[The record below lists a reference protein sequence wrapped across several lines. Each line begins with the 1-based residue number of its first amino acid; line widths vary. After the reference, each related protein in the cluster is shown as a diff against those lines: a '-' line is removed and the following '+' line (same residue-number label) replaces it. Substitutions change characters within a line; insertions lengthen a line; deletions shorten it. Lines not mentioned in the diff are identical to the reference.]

1 MVGVITT
8 GHLLINIYTGVFIM
22 AKTYSTFDNRNIK
35 ALISQYKLYKDIPCE
50 DIKNIMKDS
59 VAKLKVRDKISVYDV
74 FTVLSNEDEIRN
86 DLLFNTINAIKVQQD
101 KKQVKERMIRYYG
114 AAITDAAKRIEQY
127 MIEHPNALPA
137 PAYGQRTLTY
147 KEVGKLLELQK
158 QGNFI
163 DDMIE
168 YLSSLR

>member
-1 MVGVITT
+1 
-8 GHLLINIYTGVFIM
+8 
-22 AKTYSTFDNRNIK
+22 
-35 ALISQYKLYKDIPCE
+35 
-50 DIKNIMKDS
+50 
-59 VAKLKVRDKISVYDV
+59 
-74 FTVLSNEDEIRN
+74 
-86 DLLFNTINAIKVQQD
+86 
-101 KKQVKERMIRYYG
+101 
-114 AAITDAAKRIEQY
+114 

>member
-1 MVGVITT
+1 
-8 GHLLINIYTGVFIM
+8 M
-22 AKTYSTFDNRNIK
+22 AKTYSSFDNRNIK
-35 ALISQYKLYKDIPCE
+35 ALISQYKLYKDIPYE
-50 DIKNIMKDS
+50 GIKDIMKDS
-59 VAKLKVRDKISVYDV
+59 VSKLNVRDKISVYDV

-86 DLLFNTINAIKVQQD
+86 DLLFSTINAIKVSQN

-127 MIEHPNALPA
+127 MMKHPDALPA

-147 KEVGKLLELQK
+147 KEVGKLLDLQK

-168 YLSSLR
+168 YLKSLR

>member
-1 MVGVITT
+1 
-8 GHLLINIYTGVFIM
+8 
-22 AKTYSTFDNRNIK
+22 
-35 ALISQYKLYKDIPCE
+35 
-50 DIKNIMKDS
+50 KNIMKDS
-59 VAKLKVRDKISVYDV
+59 VAKLNVRDKISVYDV

-86 DLLFNTINAIKVQQD
+86 DLLFSTINAIKVNQN

-127 MIEHPNALPA
+127 MMEHPDALPA

-147 KEVGKLLELQK
+147 KEVGKLLDLQK

-168 YLSSLR
+168 YLKSLR

>member
-1 MVGVITT
+1 
-8 GHLLINIYTGVFIM
+8 
-22 AKTYSTFDNRNIK
+22 
-35 ALISQYKLYKDIPCE
+35 
-50 DIKNIMKDS
+50 
-59 VAKLKVRDKISVYDV
+59 
-74 FTVLSNEDEIRN
+74 
-86 DLLFNTINAIKVQQD
+86 LLFSTINAIKVNQN

-127 MIEHPNALPA
+127 MMEHPDALPA

-147 KEVGKLLELQK
+147 KEVGKLLDLQK

-168 YLSSLR
+168 YLKSLR